1 MESSE
6 KSLVARM
13 QQVQLAVNLIEL
25 GARLQVLETETDLS
39 RGRLLRLYKEVRGI
53 SPPKG
58 MLPFSTDWF
67 LTWSP
72 NIHSSL
78 FYGIYQR
85 LTNEQGCKRIDA
97 FVKAYRL
104 YLEQVMLDDSE
115 PVLGLNRAWTLLR
128 FFESGLLELAECT
141 SCHGHFV
148 MHAHTPCK
156 DYVCGICRPPSRAG
170 KTSKARS
177 KLHETVQCGEV
188 VVDMPHAAIADAVPA
203 ESIELPRKRAA
214 GGQR

>member
-1 MESSE
+1 
-6 KSLVARM
+6 
-13 QQVQLAVNLIEL
+13 
-25 GARLQVLETETDLS
+25 
-39 RGRLLRLYKEVRGI
+39 VRGI

-67 LTWSP
+67 LTWAP

-85 LTNEQGCKRIDA
+85 LTGEQGCKRIDA

-170 KTSKARS
+170 KTSKTRP
-177 KLHETVQCGEV
+177 KLQH
-188 VVDMPHAAIADAVPA
+188 AIAKNDVAIGTQHAEDACA
-203 ESIELPRKRAA
+203 ATEHSELPRKRAA